1 MEVLMKHIM
10 AILILLILMAGCA
23 PSGNNAASAPVT
35 PVTGV
40 NQGSQVQPASTDSA
54 AQARIS
60 SLESDLAACQSLNA
74 KLQKQIDQS
83 AAAANM
89 PSSKAPVAGDAGFY
103 SMKFDRPGLLYPN
116 KYLVWDITGLD
127 CGAFER
133 CTLKS
138 ALTNNHPTL
147 AMTNVTINDESVGSA
162 GTSARINPGETFINT
177 KNLPMTKVVDYQVT
191 LRWMWQ

>member
-1 MEVLMKHIM
+1 MKHFM
-10 AILILLILMAGCA
+10 AILILLILVAGCA
-23 PSGNNAASAPVT
+23 PVGKNAATAPIT
-35 PVTGV
+35 PVPGV
-40 NQGSQVQPASTDSA
+40 NQGSQAQPADSA
-54 AQARIS
+54 AQARIK
-60 SLESDLAACQSLNA
+60 SLESDLASCQSLNA

-83 AAAANM
+83 AAAANV
-89 PSSKAPVAGDAGFY
+89 PSAKAPVSGDPGFY

-147 AMTNVTINDESVGSA
+147 AMTNVTINDDSIGSS
-162 GTSARINPGETFINT
+162 GTNAVINPGETFINT

-191 LRWMWQ
+191 LRWVWQ

>member
-1 MEVLMKHIM
+1 MEVLMKHVM
-10 AILILLILMAGCA
+10 AILILLILMVGCA
-23 PSGNNAASAPVT
+23 PSGNNAATAPIV

-40 NQGSQVQPASTDSA
+40 NQGSQAQPAGNDSA

-60 SLESDLAACQSLNA
+60 ALESGLANCQALNA

-83 AAAANM
+83 AAAANV
-89 PSSKAPVAGDAGFY
+89 PSAKEPVSGDPGFY
-103 SMKFDRPGLLYPN
+103 SMKFDKPSLLYPN

-133 CTLKS
+133 CTLKF

-147 AMTNVTINDESVGSA
+147 AMTNITINDDSVGST
-162 GTSARINPGETFINT
+162 GTNARINPGDTFTNT
-177 KNLPMTKVVDYQVT
+177 KNLAMPKVVNYQVN
-191 LRWMWQ
+191 LRWVWQ

>member
-1 MEVLMKHIM
+1 MKHVM
-10 AILILLILMAGCA
+10 AILILLILVAGCA
-23 PSGNNAASAPVT
+23 PAGNNAATAPST

-40 NQGSQVQPASTDSA
+40 NQGSQAQPAGSDSA
-54 AQARIS
+54 AQERIR
-60 SLESDLAACQSLNA
+60 SLESDLASCQSLNA
-74 KLQKQIDQS
+74 RLQKQIDQS
-83 AAAANM
+83 AAAANV
-89 PSSKAPVAGDAGFY
+89 PSAKAPVSGDPGFY

-147 AMTNVTINDESVGSA
+147 AMTNVTINDDSIGSS
-162 GTSARINPGETFINT
+162 GTNAVINPGETFINT

-191 LRWMWQ
+191 LRWVWQ